1 MYYKLY
7 IDSVFIL
14 QLTTN
19 LYLLSLAGK
28 YLRCTATHGRKCLGA
43 VAGAV
48 LSCLIIM
55 MPVWSMGG
63 RMIISGLPVSMCM
76 MWITYRIHNMK
87 KLIHSSLVMAGCGFF
102 LGSVMIWILNWLR
115 VILRGRGGLIITILI
130 SYLAYRIFAAV
141 LGVVMARSRNSLR
154 TVRFH
159 VPALGQEIR
168 VRAFVDTGNHLADPV
183 SGAPV
188 SVMSRKTAQ
197 CMLSCF
203 MPEKYHVIPYRSVG
217 KDKGILHAYEIPEII
232 IESERQEIR
241 KEHVI
246 VAICD
251 AGISEESVYQMI
263 LHPRLLED

>member
-115 VILRGRGGLIITILI
+115 VILR
-130 SYLAYRIFAAV
+130 
-141 LGVVMARSRNSLR
+141 SRNSLR

-188 SVMSRKTAQ
+188 SVISRKTAQ

>member
-14 QLTTN
+14 QLATN

-28 YLRCTATHGRKCLGA
+28 FLRCTATHGRKFLGA
-43 VAGAV
+43 VSGAM

-63 RMIISGLPVSMCM
+63 RMLISALPVSMCM
-76 MWITYRIHNMK
+76 MCITYRIHSMK

-102 LGSVMIWILNWLR
+102 LGSVMIWILNRLR
-115 VILRGRGGLIITILI
+115 VILRGRKGFLLTIFI

-141 LGVVMARSRNSLR
+141 LGIVIARSRNSLR
-154 TVRFH
+154 TVRFY
-159 VPALGQEIR
+159 VPALRQEIR
-168 VRAFVDTGNHLADPV
+168 VRAFVDTGNHLADPL

-188 SVMSRKTAQ
+188 NVISRKAAQ
-197 CMLSCF
+197 CMTSCF
-203 MPEKYHVIPYRSVG
+203 KPEKYHAVPYQSVG
-217 KDKGILHAYEIPEII
+217 KDKGILNAYEIPEII
-232 IESERQEIR
+232 IESEKQEIR

>member
-115 VILRGRGGLIITILI
+115 VILRG
-130 SYLAYRIFAAV
+130 S
-141 LGVVMARSRNSLR
+141 NSLR

-188 SVMSRKTAQ
+188 SVISRKTAQ